1 MAKSVTCEK
10 CGCEVIPPGRLTM
23 FDGMV
28 SRTWCDCI
36 TEQEMNDLAVQFEA
50 LWRMWTG
57 SPKVM
62 ASVNDERVQKIKLS
76 VGSTP
81 PQSEFWQNDR
91 RFRPSWAGSGRGRP
105 MLASSRSFV
114 SLLVR
119 AALSSRRPTGCS
131 WTLL

>member
-1 MAKSVTCEK
+1 MDGKNVGHDEATTALSETGANAPPFFVAAMAKSVTCEK

-62 ASVNDERVQKIKLS
+62 QA
-76 VGSTP
+76 
-81 PQSEFWQNDR
+81 
-91 RFRPSWAGSGRGRP
+91 
-105 MLASSRSFV
+105 
-114 SLLVR
+114 
-119 AALSSRRPTGCS
+119 
-131 WTLL
+131 